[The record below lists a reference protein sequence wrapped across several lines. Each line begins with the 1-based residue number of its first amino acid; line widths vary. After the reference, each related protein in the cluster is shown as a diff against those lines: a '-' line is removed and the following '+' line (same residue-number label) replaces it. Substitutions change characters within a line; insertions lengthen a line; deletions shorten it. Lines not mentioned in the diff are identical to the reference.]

1 VTLGGEEGEK
11 EAPLKATRDSEND
24 GNAPEEE
31 EEEDAALPDLTAS
44 GATAAEEA
52 TFVPTD
58 DARLDGASKDA
69 LAEEAE
75 DDLPDEPADANDV
88 PDEPENDENSPDEP
102 EPEPAPKRGRAAA
115 AKKEKKPTKAKK
127 TEETDAA
134 PVRSSRRALRAK

>member
-1 VTLGGEEGEK
+1 M
-11 EAPLKATRDSEND
+11 N
-24 GNAPEEE
+24 
-31 EEEDAALPDLTAS
+31 AS

-58 DARLDGASKDA
+58 DARLDGAPPA
-69 LAEEAE
+69 LAETTENY
-75 DDLPDEPADANDV
+75 LPDEPADANDL
-88 PDEPENDENSPDEP
+88 PDETATDENSPDEP

-127 TEETDAA
+127 TEETCAA